1 MAGGSGTR
9 FWPASRRLK
18 PKQLLAIAPGEEA
31 SLLESTVKRI
41 LPICPEENILV
52 VTGEHLQE
60 ATREVLAGY
69 PAVRVIAEPVARNT
83 APCIAWGAALIAR
96 RDPDAVVMALPSD
109 HHIANEEA
117 FRFACKLAAASA
129 REGAITTIGL
139 TPTRPET
146 GFGHIEVSDEVSPGV
161 RSVLRFVEKPDRARA
176 EEYVKSGRHV
186 WNSGMFFFRA
196 SVMLEAV
203 EKFLPDLASGLNRI
217 EEASKNGADAEL
229 AMTREVFPTL
239 PSISIDYG
247 VMEKA
252 TPIHVVPAEFGWS
265 DVGGWLASW
274 ELGEADDKGNVKDE
288 NAIVIDGSGNLVRD
302 MGQNKGGR
310 VVAVV
315 GVKDL
320 CVIVTDDAVLVIPR
334 DQAQDVRKV
343 VEELKHQGKQERL

>member
-18 PKQLLAIAPGEEA
+18 PKQLLAIAPGEAA

-41 LPICPEENILV
+41 LPLCPEENILV
-52 VTGEHLQE
+52 VTGEHLLD
-60 ATREVLAGY
+60 ATREVLASY

-96 RDPDAVVMALPSD
+96 RDPDAVVIALPSD
-109 HHIANEEA
+109 HHIANEDA

-129 REGAITTIGL
+129 RDGIITTIGL
-139 TPTRPET
+139 TPPRPET

-161 RSVLRFVEKPDRARA
+161 RSVLRFVEKPDRAHA
-176 EEYVKSGRHV
+176 EEYVRSGRHV

-196 SVMLEAV
+196 SAMLEAV
-203 EKFLPDLASGLNRI
+203 EKFLPDLASGLARI
-217 EEASKNGADAEL
+217 EKASKDGAEAEL
-229 AMTREVFPTL
+229 AMTREVFPSL

-252 TPIHVVPAEFGWS
+252 SPIHVVPAEFGWS

-274 ELGEADDKGNVKDE
+274 ELGEPDDNGNVKDE
-288 NAIVIDGSGNLVRD
+288 NAIVIEGSGNLVRD
-302 MGQNKGGR
+302 MGQNKGNR

-343 VEELKHQGKQERL
+343 VEELKHLGKNERL